1 MRGASAKSAVRAF
14 ALLELC
20 RELRRPL
27 RLKDFVDR
35 LGFPTSS
42 TAELLKAMAEA
53 GYLSFDSTSRT
64 YFPTPRLAS
73 LGDWIGDALFEEQTL
88 LDAMHDLHEQT
99 GEAILLATANG
110 LHVQYIDGIQCEQPI
125 RFVVEIGTRR
135 PMVCSG
141 PGTAI
146 LCRESDEFIE
156 KIYRRTKAKG
166 LLGEHGPSF
175 AELQRRIRTAR
186 DRGYFFAKDIVY
198 KGACSIAAAV
208 SRGRQGRKLAISI
221 AGPTGRIQAR
231 EKEFAEALRRTTTA
245 F

>member
-1 MRGASAKSAVRAF
+1 MRGAAAKSAVRAF

-20 RELRRPL
+20 RELRQPL

-53 GYLSFDSTSRT
+53 GYLSFDTTSRT

-125 RFVVEIGTRR
+125 RFLVEIGTRR

-166 LLGEHGPSF
+166 LLGERGPSF

-231 EKEFAEALRRTTTA
+231 EKEFAEALRRKTTA

>member
-14 ALLELC
+14 ELLELC

-27 RLKDFVDR
+27 RLKDFVER
-35 LGFPTSS
+35 LGFPNSS

-53 GYLSFDSTSRT
+53 GYLSFDTASRT

-73 LGDWIGDALFEEQTL
+73 LGDWIADSLFEERTL
-88 LDAMHDLHEQT
+88 LDAMRELHDRT

-135 PMVCSG
+135 PLVCSG

-146 LCRESDEFIE
+146 LCREPDEMIE
-156 KIYRRTKAKG
+156 KVYRRTKAKG
-166 LLGEHGPSF
+166 LLDQHGPSF
-175 AELQRRIRTAR
+175 AELQRRIRSAR
-186 DRGYFFAKDIVY
+186 DHGYFFAREIVY
-198 KGACSIAAAV
+198 KGACSIAAAL

-221 AGPTGRIQAR
+221 AGPTDRIQAR
-231 EKEFAEALRRTTTA
+231 EKEFAAALRRTTAA